1 VKNICDLTLCKNDNC
16 KKAQNCLR
24 FLAKPDKY
32 QSYMNGKDDCDENN
46 GYEYFLEV
54 KMLNKC

>member
-1 VKNICDLTLCKNDNC
+1 MIIARKHKIV
-16 KKAQNCLR
+16 LR

-32 QSYMNGKDDCDENN
+32 QSYMNGKDDCDEDN

-54 KMLNKC
+54 KMLKRC